1 MLPQKILVASDFS
14 DTARVAADWATDFAR
29 ALGAKLVVVHVFD
42 MPVVGLPD
50 AAFIVDATT
59 AARLSE
65 QAQRGLD
72 AEVAR
77 LRELGAEVEAALLRQ
92 GDARDVI
99 PKTAESTGAGLV
111 VVGSHGRRGLSR
123 ALLGSAA
130 ESIVR
135 TSSVPVVVVRK
146 PA

>member
-1 MLPQKILVASDFS
+1 VLPEKILVASDFS
-14 DTARVAADWATDFAR
+14 DTARVAADWAADFAR
-29 ALGAKLVVVHVFD
+29 GLGAKLVLVHVFD
-42 MPVVGLPD
+42 MPVVGVPD
-50 AAFIVDATT
+50 AAFIVDART

-72 AEVAR
+72 AEIAR
-77 LRELGAEVEAALLRQ
+77 LRELGVEVEGLLRQ

-99 PKTAESTGAGLV
+99 PKAAETTRAGLL

-123 ALLGSAA
+123 ALLGSVA

-135 TSSVPVVVVRK
+135 SSAVPVVVVRK

>member
-1 MLPQKILVASDFS
+1 MLPEKILVASDFS
-14 DTARVAADWATDFAR
+14 DSSRIAADWAADLAR
-29 ALGAKLVVVHVFD
+29 TLGAKLVMVHVFD
-42 MPVVGLPD
+42 MPVVGVPD
-50 AAFIVDATT
+50 AAFIVDANT

-77 LRELGAEVEAALLRQ
+77 LRELGVAVEGLLRQ

-99 PKTAESTGAGLV
+99 PKAAETSGAGLV

-123 ALLGSAA
+123 ALLGSVA

-135 TSSVPVVVVRK
+135 TSTIPVVVVRK

>member
-1 MLPQKILVASDFS
+1 MLPDKILVASDFS
-14 DTARVAADWATDFAR
+14 DTARVAADWAADFAR

-50 AAFIVDATT
+50 AAFIVDAKT

-72 AEVAR
+72 AEIAR
-77 LRELGAEVEAALLRQ
+77 LRELGAEVETGLLRQ

-99 PKTAESTGAGLV
+99 PKAAESTGAGLV

-135 TSSVPVVVVRK
+135 TSNVPVVVVRK

>member
-1 MLPQKILVASDFS
+1 MVPEKILVASDFS

-29 ALGAKLVVVHVFD
+29 ALGARLVVVHVFD

-50 AAFIVDATT
+50 AAFIIDAKT
-59 AARLSE
+59 AALLSE

-72 AEVAR
+72 AEMAR
-77 LRELGAEVEAALLRQ
+77 LRELGAQVEEGLLRQ

-99 PKTAESTGAGLV
+99 PKAAESAGAGLV
-111 VVGSHGRRGLSR
+111 VVGSHGRRGFTR
-123 ALLGSAA
+123 ALLGSVA

-135 TSSVPVVVVRK
+135 SSKVPVVVVRK

>member
-1 MLPQKILVASDFS
+1 MLPETILVASDFS
-14 DTARVAADWATDFAR
+14 DTARIAADWAVELAR
-29 ALGAKLVVVHVFD
+29 SLGARLVVAHAFD
-42 MPVVGLPD
+42 MPVVGVPD
-50 AAFIVDATT
+50 AAFIVDAKT

-77 LRELGAEVEAALLRQ
+77 LRELGVEVEGILRQ
-92 GDARDVI
+92 GDAREVV
-99 PKTAESTGAGLV
+99 PKAAESAGAGLI

-123 ALLGSAA
+123 ALLGSVA

-135 TSSVPVVVVRK
+135 HSHVPVAVVRK

>member
-1 MLPQKILVASDFS
+1 LLPEKILVASDFS
-14 DTARVAADWATDFAR
+14 DTARIAADWAADFAR

-50 AAFIVDATT
+50 AAFIVDAKT

-72 AEVAR
+72 SEIAR
-77 LRELGAEVEAALLRQ
+77 LRELGAAVEAGLLRQ

-99 PKTAESTGAGLV
+99 PKAAESAGAGLV

-123 ALLGSAA
+123 ALLGSVA

-135 TSSVPVVVVRK
+135 SSNVPVVVVRK

>member
-1 MLPQKILVASDFS
+1 MLPERILLASDFS
-14 DTARVAADWATDFAR
+14 DTARVAADWAADFAR
-29 ALGAKLVVVHVFD
+29 TLGAKLVVVHVFD
-42 MPVVGLPD
+42 MPVVGVPD
-50 AAFIVDATT
+50 AAFIVDAKT

-72 AEVAR
+72 AEIAR
-77 LRELGAEVEAALLRQ
+77 LRELGVEVEGLLRQ

-99 PKTAESTGAGLV
+99 PKEAETARAGLV

-123 ALLGSAA
+123 ALLGSVA

-135 TSSVPVVVVRK
+135 TSGVPVVVVRK
-146 PA
+146 PVA

>member
-1 MLPQKILVASDFS
+1 LVPEKILVANDFS
-14 DTARVAADWATDFAR
+14 DTARIAADWAAAFAR
-29 ALGAKLVVVHVFD
+29 ALGAKLVVVHVFE
-42 MPVVGLPD
+42 MPVVGVPD
-50 AAFIVDATT
+50 AAFIVDAKT

-72 AEVAR
+72 SEVAR
-77 LRELGAEVEAALLRQ
+77 LRELGADVEAGLLRQ

-99 PKTAESTGAGLV
+99 PKTAELAGAGLV

-123 ALLGSAA
+123 ALLGSVA

-135 TSSVPVVVVRK
+135 SSNVPVVVVRK

>member
-14 DTARVAADWATDFAR
+14 DTARVAADWAAEFAR

-42 MPVVGLPD
+42 MPVVGVPD
-50 AAFIVDATT
+50 AAFIVDAQT

-72 AEVAR
+72 AEIAR
-77 LRELGAEVEAALLRQ
+77 LRELGVEVEGLLRQ

-99 PKTAESTGAGLV
+99 PKAAESAGAGLV

-123 ALLGSAA
+123 ALLGSVA

-135 TSSVPVVVVRK
+135 SSGVPVVVVRK

>member
-1 MLPQKILVASDFS
+1 MLPDKILVASDFS
-14 DTARVAADWATDFAR
+14 DTARIAADWAADFAR
-29 ALGAKLVVVHVFD
+29 TLGSKLVVVHAFD
-42 MPVVGLPD
+42 MPVVGVPD
-50 AAFIVDATT
+50 AAFIVDAKT

-77 LRELGAEVEAALLRQ
+77 LRALGVEVEGLLRQ
-92 GDARDVI
+92 GDSRDVI
-99 PKTAESTGAGLV
+99 PKTAEESGAGLV

-123 ALLGSAA
+123 ALLGSVA
-130 ESIVR
+130 ENIVR
-135 TSSVPVVVVRK
+135 TSHVPVVVVRK

>member
-1 MLPQKILVASDFS
+1 MLPEKVLVASDFS

-50 AAFIVDATT
+50 AAFIVDAQT

-77 LRELGAEVEAALLRQ
+77 LRELGAEVEAGLLRQ

-99 PKTAESTGAGLV
+99 PKTAEAAGAGLV
-111 VVGSHGRRGLSR
+111 VIGSHGRRGLSR

>member
-1 MLPQKILVASDFS
+1 MLPKKILVASDFS

-50 AAFIVDATT
+50 AAFIVDAQT

-77 LRELGAEVEAALLRQ
+77 LRALGAEVEAGLLRQ

-111 VVGSHGRRGLSR
+111 VVGSHGRRGLTR

>member
-1 MLPQKILVASDFS
+1 MLPEKILVASDFS
-14 DTARVAADWATDFAR
+14 DTARVAADWAADFAR
-29 ALGAKLVVVHVFD
+29 ALASKLVVIHAFD
-42 MPVVGLPD
+42 MPVVGVPD
-50 AAFIVDATT
+50 AAFIVDART

-77 LRELGAEVEAALLRQ
+77 LRDLGVEVEGLLRQ

-99 PKTAESTGAGLV
+99 PKAAETASAGLV

-123 ALLGSAA
+123 ALLGSVA

-135 TSSVPVVVVRK
+135 ASKVPVVVVRK
-146 PA
+146 PG

>member
-1 MLPQKILVASDFS
+1 MVPDKVLVASDFS
-14 DTARVAADWATDFAR
+14 DTARIAADWAADLAR
-29 ALGAKLVVVHVFD
+29 TLGSKLIVVHTFD
-42 MPVVGLPD
+42 MPVVGVPD
-50 AAFIVDATT
+50 AAFIVDAKT

-72 AEVAR
+72 AEVTR
-77 LRELGAEVEAALLRQ
+77 LRALGVEVEGMLRQ
-92 GDARDVI
+92 GDSREVI
-99 PKTAESTGAGLV
+99 PKTAEEVGAGLV

-123 ALLGSAA
+123 ALLGSVA

-135 TSSVPVVVVRK
+135 SSHVPVVVVRK

>member
-1 MLPQKILVASDFS
+1 MLPEKILVASDFS
-14 DTARVAADWATDFAR
+14 DTARIAADWAVELAK
-29 ALGAKLVVVHVFD
+29 ALGAGLVVVHAFD
-42 MPVVGLPD
+42 MPVVGVPD
-50 AAFIVDATT
+50 AAFIVDAKT

-77 LRELGAEVEAALLRQ
+77 LRGLGVEVEGILRQ
-92 GDARDVI
+92 GDARDVA
-99 PKTAESTGAGLV
+99 PKEAETARAGLI

-123 ALLGSAA
+123 ALLGSVA

-135 TSSVPVVVVRK
+135 DSHVPVAVVRK